1 MQNYNFFSFLYVFRV
16 HFYQIELTL
25 LKNMMLMR
33 HFLTILCAMLLLS
46 SCATNKSSASSGKG
60 LHPDEVFTI
69 TEDDIARETRQI
81 NSTIKGVWTY
91 NGPSVDV
98 SGKDILSSLGKPIAK
113 GKLKKKLKNA
123 YKKMGLNKVRP
134 QFSFNEDGTCAIQLL
149 GASMNGTYNYNPSQD
164 KITFKWHGIPLNA
177 RLKRDGKKKV
187 HITFDADKLL
197 KLVSLASKVSDNSA
211 IKALSFLMDHYDDV
225 MVGFELKK

>member
-1 MQNYNFFSFLYVFRV
+1 
-16 HFYQIELTL
+16 
-25 LKNMMLMR
+25 MR

-46 SCATNKSSASSGKG
+46 SCATNRNSASDKG
-60 LHPDEVFTI
+60 LHPDDVFTI
-69 TEDDIARETRQI
+69 TEEDIARETRQI

-91 NGPSVDV
+91 SGPSVDV
-98 SGKDILSSLGKPIAK
+98 SGKNILSSLGKPIAK

-123 YKKMGLNKVRP
+123 YKKIGLNKVRP

-149 GASMNGTYNYNPSQD
+149 GTSMNGTYNYNPSQG
-164 KITFKWHGIPLNA
+164 KITFKWHGIPLTA

-187 HITFDADKLL
+187 SITFDADKLL